1 MSAGRVE
8 NLLKE
13 WARRDA
19 RGVRGVPVIRSAV
32 EW

>member
-19 RGVRGVPVIRSAV
+19 RGVPAIRSAV